1 MSEQTKINVVKESAD
16 AAENEKVSRRTFSR
30 IALGAAGLCYAA
42 MLGYPIYR
50 YLESP
55 VEKAAKE
62 AAVKEILLKDA
73 HKLAPGAGMI
83 FKFGARPAWL
93 IHHKDG
99 SWIALDAV
107 CTHLGCTVKYEEQN
121 NRIFCECH
129 GGTYDPMSGKNIAGP
144 PPRPLKQYKV
154 QVTDSGVIVSRA

>member
-1 MSEQTKINVVKESAD
+1 MSEQAKTEKLGQ
-16 AAENEKVSRRTFSR
+16 AAATAASEQVSRRAFAR
-30 IALGAAGLCYAA
+30 IAIGAAGVCYAA

-50 YLESP
+50 YLASP
-55 VEKAAKE
+55 VEKATKE

-129 GGTYDPMSGKNIAGP
+129 GGIYDPITGKNIAGP
-144 PPRPLKQYKV
+144 PPRPLKQYRV